1 MPNTLLLKMSVPQHR
16 LRQDHRDP
24 GCQKAKMSR
33 ALRAMSCLA
42 SYNTTVIVITAVV
55 SALLSLIGVMCIL
68 LATVPSRE
76 SLPSLISTV
85 VLLSALS
92 FGLVKTAAG
101 LKRKLH
107 SYSLSYHDRG
117 LEYR

>member
-1 MPNTLLLKMSVPQHR
+1 
-16 LRQDHRDP
+16 
-24 GCQKAKMSR
+24 MSR